1 MSEEE
6 TPTRADNRHQERIV
20 LSLSRGL
27 KASLTVAALLVA
39 AAAFSLF
46 VGLEVPGKEGFP
58 FLCGSALN
66 PPTEAFPKSAC
77 GYLNRNQQLKVGW
90 LVTSGLIV
98 AIGGF
103 VSFGVNRRTELEQ
116 IN

>member
-1 MSEEE
+1 MSDEELA
-6 TPTRADNRHQERIV
+6 TPAGRQSERIV

-27 KASLTVAALLVA
+27 KVSLTVAALLLA
-39 AAAFSLF
+39 AATFSLF
-46 VGLEVPGKEGFP
+46 TGLQIPGQDNFP

-90 LVTSGLIV
+90 LAASALIV
-98 AIGGF
+98 AVGGAL
-103 VSFGVNRRTELEQ
+103 SFGVNRRTELSRAD
-116 IN
+116 